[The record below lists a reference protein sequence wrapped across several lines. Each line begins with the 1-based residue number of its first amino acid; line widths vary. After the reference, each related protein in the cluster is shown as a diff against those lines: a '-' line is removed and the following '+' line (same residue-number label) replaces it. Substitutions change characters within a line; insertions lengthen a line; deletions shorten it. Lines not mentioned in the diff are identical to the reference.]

1 ADGLHSHVQVAGSL
15 GRVGAID
22 PDLRLQAR
30 IDLRDLRAFGLDAD
44 VSGRVTAA
52 GRLSG
57 TGEAMSLDAKIQG
70 GKLRI
75 SSLPVDSLDAHLVHT
90 GDLALRARLDA
101 SGAVRIAARTV
112 DLGFE
117 LKLDGTRPATG
128 GLPRLRAAD
137 LVARGR
143 AAGAWPPAVEATVG
157 GSLQVDT
164 ATGGEALP

>member
-75 SSLPVDSLDAHLVHT
+75 SSLPVDSLDAHLVHKGNLT
-90 GDLALRARLDA
+90 RGRTDVALEAALLGGKTSGDVHLRGDRTEADLEFAGIDVARLREQ
-101 SGAVRIAARTV
+101 GIAVSWPPSADRCRWTP
-112 DLGFE
+112 
-117 LKLDGTRPATG
+117 RPA
-128 GLPRLRAAD
+128 
-137 LVARGR
+137 GR
-143 AAGAWPPAVEATVG
+143 PCP
-157 GSLQVDT
+157 
-164 ATGGEALP
+164 